1 MNCCISITSV
11 EDPNNTTPRP
21 RPQLQTQ
28 RDRSSK
34 WLKFYP
40 IFKLQIKDKLH
51 ILQITPRVL
60 ENYPDLSDFSFSG
73 QLRDIDSFSSML
85 GNRQL
90 HCNKELYCALPLR
103 LDVKGIL
110 LLSLD
115 KSVCHLNL
123 SLEIWVILNISSLQ
137 PQMCKFE
144 TKKSMKSQLAVGPRP
159 DALHVNAYLVTGQ
172 EKYHQLWMFGCMF
185 WFIISISCRCILYT
199 EHTYKS

>member
-40 IFKLQIKDKLH
+40 IFKLQIKDKH

-73 QLRDIDSFSSML
+73 QLRDVDSFSSML

-90 HCNKELYCALPLR
+90 HCTNELYCAPAPLVGCKR
-103 LDVKGIL
+103 NPIALFRQKCLSSQSFSRD
-110 LLSLD
+110 LSLF
-115 KSVCHLNL
+115 KH
-123 SLEIWVILNISSLQ
+123 
-137 PQMCKFE
+137 
-144 TKKSMKSQLAVGPRP
+144 
-159 DALHVNAYLVTGQ
+159 
-172 EKYHQLWMFGCMF
+172 
-185 WFIISISCRCILYT
+185 
-199 EHTYKS
+199 